1 MNLTIREAERLLT
14 GLESLI
20 INIEIIPSTYA
31 TEENK
36 DFVEKLLDKQTEGLQ
51 ELYRELSNYVSQ
63 KKATVQLEF
72 NFEDYL

>member
-20 INIEIIPSTYA
+20 RDIEIIPSTYA

-36 DFVEKLLDKQTEGLQ
+36 DFVEQLLDKQTEGLQ

-72 NFEDYL
+72 NFKDYL

>member
-36 DFVEKLLDKQTEGLQ
+36 DFVEQLLDKQTEGLQ
-51 ELYRELSNYVSQ
+51 ELYRELSDYVSR

-72 NFEDYL
+72 NFENYL

>member
-20 INIEIIPSTYA
+20 RDIEIIPSTYA

-36 DFVEKLLDKQTEGLQ
+36 DFVEQLIDKQTEELQ

-72 NFEDYL
+72 NFKDYL

>member
-20 INIEIIPSTYA
+20 RNIEIIPSTYA
-31 TEENK
+31 TIENK
-36 DFVEKLLDKQTEGLQ
+36 DFVEQLLDKQTEGLQ
-51 ELYRELSNYVSQ
+51 ELYRELSDYVSR

>member
-36 DFVEKLLDKQTEGLQ
+36 DFVEQLLEKQTEGLQ

>member
-20 INIEIIPSTYA
+20 RDIEIIPSTYA

-36 DFVEKLLDKQTEGLQ
+36 DFVEQLIDKQTEGLQ

-72 NFEDYL
+72 NFKDYL